1 MAVCKMTKVIIACHR
16 SQANEL
22 LEEVQN
28 KGILEVL
35 DAARAIVSKEWP
47 ELMVEER
54 SSRETEG
61 ILSRTNEAITF
72 LKRFE
77 KTEKSLLSALSP
89 RAVVEP
95 KQYNRVVSGREAMQI
110 LVESEVCKE
119 RIEKLEAAK
128 ERSHSILQMLEPWR
142 ELTVPVEQLQDT
154 EYTSCITGLLPEQNL
169 SELKEELSKLSCAI
183 EIAGTAARKCA
194 CVVICLKDF
203 EAEVQKQLRAAE
215 FEQVSFEQ
223 MKGTAG
229 QLIEQQKK
237 ILKDTVEKIETE
249 NQNAEK
255 LSFDTILLEIF
266 ADHYQNLS
274 TREQTRSKVPVT
286 EHTVLIEGWIRE
298 KDYGLLE
305 KIVSKFAASLNRI
318 KPAEGEEIPI
328 EIENKPLVRPFE
340 SITRLYGMPYQTSVD
355 PTIFLAP
362 FFAIFFGLCMADV
375 GYGLL
380 MIILLWWILKKTQGN
395 KNILVMLIM
404 CGVTTVI
411 AGLLTGSWFS
421 DTITSLIPQ
430 QWALY
435 KGLNEIRE
443 TLMWFDPMK
452 EPMTFFVIS
461 IVLGYIQIQFGLLIA
476 FIHNL
481 FRKDIVAAI
490 CDQLTWII
498 MLNCLVCLG
507 LSKTGLLPGSLS
519 KIFGFAA
526 LVPAAVI
533 LLFSGRELKWGGRIG
548 LGIFN
553 LFSTVFFAG
562 DILSYVRLMAL
573 GMVGSGFGMAINVLV
588 KLVIDIPYAGW
599 IFGALIFIGGHLF
612 NLALS
617 MLGAFVHSLRLQFV
631 EFFPKFFQGGGRE
644 FTPLQ
649 NNYRYIYL
657 QK

>member
-1 MAVCKMTKVIIACHR
+1 MAVCKMTKVIIACYR

-28 KGILEVL
+28 EGILEVL

-61 ILSRTNEAITF
+61 ILSRTNEAIAF

-110 LVESEVCKE
+110 LEESEVCKE

-128 ERSHSILQMLEPWR
+128 ERCNSIVQMLEPWR

-169 SELKEELSKLSCAI
+169 SELKEELGKLSCAI

-223 MKGTAG
+223 MKGTAS

-305 KIVSKFAASLNRI
+305 KIVSKFAASLNKI
-318 KPAEGEEIPI
+318 KPADGEEIPVDI
-328 EIENKPLVRPFE
+328 VNKPLLRPFE
-340 SITRLYGMPYQTSVD
+340 VITRLYGMPQVFEVD
-355 PTIFLAP
+355 PTACLAP
-362 FFAIFFGLCMADV
+362 FFAVFFGICLGDA
-375 GYGLL
+375 GYGLVTIAVMAFL
-380 MIILLWWILKKTQGN
+380 IYKMQGDKKLLWLLLICAIFAVGFGLITGGWFGDAVDRFLPSLKPIKN
-395 KNILVMLIM
+395 KPVL
-404 CGVTTVI
+404 
-411 AGLLTGSWFS
+411 
-421 DTITSLIPQ
+421 
-430 QWALY
+430 
-435 KGLNEIRE
+435 
-443 TLMWFDPMK
+443 FDPFAQPIIFM
-452 EPMTFFVIS
+452 S
-461 IVLGYIQIQFGLLIA
+461 LALVLGYIHIMSGLLIG
-476 FIHNL
+476 FVHSLKQRDYI
-481 FRKDIVAAI
+481 AAI
-490 CDQLTWII
+490 FDKLTW
-498 MLNCLVCLG
+498 LVMINAVVLFG
-507 LSKTGLLPGSLS
+507 ISKTG
-519 KIFGFAA
+519 FGISEQTGKVFGIIA
-526 LVPAAVI
+526 LVPAACI
-533 LLFSGRELKWGGRIG
+533 FFYSHREGGLFGRLAMGF
-548 LGIFN
+548 FN
-553 LFSTVFFAG
+553 LFSSIFYMG
-562 DILSYVRLMAL
+562 DLLSYVRLMGL
-573 GMVGSGFGMAINVLV
+573 GLVGAGMGMAINLIAEIVL
-588 KLVIDIPYAGW
+588 DIPYGIGLVMA
-599 IFGALIFIGGHLF
+599 IVIFIGGHTF
-612 NLALS
+612 NIALS
-617 MLGAFVHSLRLQFV
+617 LLGAFVHTLRLQYV
-631 EFFPKFFQGGGRE
+631 EFFPKFFAGGGKVFE
-644 FTPLQ
+644 PLSKE
-649 NNYRYIYL
+649 YKYIYI
-657 QK
+657 KK